1 MWTLGAST
9 YVDTKNCLICGH
21 KNFVQFMDAN
31 RPHMWTLASFP
42 HNNMWTVTCVD
53 STSIYEERN
62 LDMNMISVILWK
74 NTDDIF
80 ANAKHRNNSLIN

>member
-1 MWTLGAST
+1 MWTQ
-9 YVDTKNCLICGH
+9 
-21 KNFVQFMDAN
+21 NFVQFMGAKC
-31 RPHMWTLASFP
+31 PH
-42 HNNMWTVTCVD
+42 MWTVTCVD

-80 ANAKHRNNSLIN
+80 ANAKHKNNSLIN